1 MLRIAYWT
9 CLLAAFFMFAPEAK
23 ASQICENVVVG
34 QTPPQIIG
42 YENNNNNKPIYGP
55 PQPIYQEQ
63 CYWKYGAVAIDPAT
77 RAVTSAWN
85 YDDLNVA
92 RDYVV
97 GQCGKHCTW
106 IAFGEDFAY
115 IALSDDDRI
124 SATSAKSSADA
135 EAQCTMAGGTD
146 CSTVVAA
153 SSTANSSYWHFGS
166 IAYDSVTGA
175 SGAAWNYLRRGEARA
190 ASLQSCANAGCW
202 AFAFQTGYG
211 GMALADDGNLFGA
224 WSARSEEGAGKAA
237 LKDCEKAKGKK
248 TCSIV
253 YTGSA
258 RGAPEYKPKVK
269 KKKQEKEK
277 K

>member
-23 ASQICENVVVG
+23 ASRICDSITSPVQI
-34 QTPPQIIG
+34 
-42 YENNNNNKPIYGP
+42 YEQDN
-55 PQPIYQEQ
+55 

-77 RAVTSAWN
+77 REVTSAWN
-85 YDDLNVA
+85 YDDINVA

-97 GQCGKHCTW
+97 SQCGKHCTW
-106 IAFGEDFAY
+106 IAFSEDFAY

-124 SATSAKSSADA
+124 SATSVKSGADA
-135 EAQCTMAGGTD
+135 KAQCTMAGGID
-146 CSTVVAA
+146 CSIVVDA
-153 SSTANSSYWHFGS
+153 SSTGGSDYWYFGS
-166 IAYDSVTGA
+166 IAYHGVTGA
-175 SGAAWNYLRRGEARA
+175 SGAGWNYRRRSDARA

-202 AFAFQTGYG
+202 AYTFQTGYG
-211 GMALADDGNLFGA
+211 GIALADDGNLFGA
-224 WSARSEEGAGKAA
+224 WSARGEEVAGRAA

-258 RGAPEYKPKVK
+258 GGAPQYKPKVK
-269 KKKQEKEK
+269 KKKQESEKEK